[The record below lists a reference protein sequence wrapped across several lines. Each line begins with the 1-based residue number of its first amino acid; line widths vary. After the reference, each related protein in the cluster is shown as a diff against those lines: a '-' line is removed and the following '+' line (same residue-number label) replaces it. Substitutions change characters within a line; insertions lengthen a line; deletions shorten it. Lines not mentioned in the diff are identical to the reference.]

1 MSPRHVVLV
10 HGAWHGAWCWAAL
23 QADLEQRG
31 VASLAID
38 LPGHGSS
45 TAAFTD
51 LHGDASSVVEL
62 LEQLASRGIHDPVL
76 VGHSYGG
83 AVITEAATRH
93 ADNVSHLVY
102 MTALALDKDEAV
114 LPFVQ
119 SLPRVE
125 SPLGAAM
132 RPSDDGAFTTIDPT
146 KSEVAFYGECPKGTT
161 EAANARLCAQPVA
174 TFLQP
179 VTGAAWRTIPST
191 YIECTLDG
199 AIPIEHQRA
208 MSSRCTNVVTLET
221 DHSPFTSKPAE
232 TADVLERLARA

>member
-1 MSPRHVVLV
+1 MTTKTVLLV
-10 HGAWHGAWCWAAL
+10 HGAWHGAWCWATL
-23 QADLEQRG
+23 QAELDRRG
-31 VASLAID
+31 VPSLAID
-38 LPGHGSS
+38 LPGHGLSPL
-45 TAAFTD
+45 AFTD
-51 LHGDASSVVEL
+51 LHGDAQHVADA
-62 LEQLASRGIHDPVL
+62 LARINGPVVL

-119 SLPRVE
+119 CLPRVE

>member
-1 MSPRHVVLV
+1 MTTKTVLLV
-10 HGAWHGAWCWAAL
+10 HGAWHGAWCWATL
-23 QADLEQRG
+23 QAELDRRG
-31 VASLAID
+31 VPSLAID
-38 LPGHGSS
+38 LPGHGLSPL
-45 TAAFTD
+45 AFTD
-51 LHGDASSVVEL
+51 LHGDAQHVADA
-62 LEQLASRGIHDPVL
+62 LARINGPVVL

>member
-1 MSPRHVVLV
+1 MTTKTVLLV
-10 HGAWHGAWCWAAL
+10 HGAWHGAWCWATL
-23 QADLEQRG
+23 QAELDRRG
-31 VASLAID
+31 VPSLAID
-38 LPGHGSS
+38 LPGHGLSPL
-45 TAAFTD
+45 AFTD
-51 LHGDASSVVEL
+51 LHGDAQHVADA
-62 LEQLASRGIHDPVL
+62 LARINGPVVL

-132 RPSDDGAFTTIDPT
+132 LPSDDGAFTTIDPT

-179 VTGAAWRTIPST
+179 VSGAAWRTIPST

-221 DHSPFTSKPAE
+221 DHSPFTSKPSE